1 MIFVL
6 YLCLVGLLIYIIL
19 KGSRI
24 QIFEK
29 GEPLG
34 IKTIVAQGKAASK
47 GVWKQVYETS
57 SLDEA
62 RQVQARLEGEKI
74 DCLLYEQGK
83 KDIHGNPL
91 QGIGVAVAGP
101 DFLRAQDSIARM
113 PA

>member
-1 MIFVL
+1 MMFVL
-6 YLCLVGLLIYIIL
+6 YLCMVGLLIYIIL
-19 KGSRI
+19 KGSRRGI
-24 QIFEK
+24 CEN
-29 GEPLG
+29 GEPSG
-34 IKTIVAQGKAASK
+34 IKTIVAQRKVALK

-91 QGIGVAVAGP
+91 QGIGIAVASP
-101 DFLRAQDSIARM
+101 DFLRAQDYIARM